1 MKRMIK
7 APKEV
12 WEAAVD
18 NCPFETAYSVTNCKR
33 TYPALDYIA
42 LNERTSQR
50 LHDLGDRCE
59 LIMPFAASLP
69 VFHLEL
75 GFSDSIE
82 NKGFADLWTIAA
94 DIGDPYVDYEF
105 GVYGM
110 DVNFSTD
117 ESTIA
122 CDIGLHYSDHSGGG
136 YEELGT
142 ILVFPDKETGSFH
155 IVPYSLSELNGLVLY
170 DDVSLTKTVHW
181 LMCLWNGIQYELIHR
196 PEFIKVK
203 QKRLS
208 NGEQKK
214 VAGGTAKHPQMV
226 KVQRIITI
234 MDDGSEPISISNGHR
249 TITIPVWGVSG
260 HWRSYK
266 SGKRIWISPYLKGQQ
281 RDDTETY
288 SQKEYRFIDMK
299 GVGGNA

>member
-18 NCPFETAYSVTNCKR
+18 NYPSETAYSVTNRNR

-59 LIMPFAASLP
+59 LIMPFVASLP

-82 NKGFADLWTIAA
+82 NKGFADLWSIAT

-110 DVNFSTD
+110 DVDFSAD

-122 CDIGLHYSDHSGGG
+122 CDIGLHYCDHSGGG

-142 ILVFPDKETGSFH
+142 ILIFPDQEADSFH
-155 IVPYSLSELNGLVLY
+155 IVPYRLSDLSGLVLY

-181 LMCLWNGIQYELIHR
+181 LICLWNGIQYELIHR
-196 PEFIKVK
+196 PKFIKVK
-203 QKRLS
+203 HKQLS
-208 NGEQKK
+208 NEELKK
-214 VAGGTAKHPQMV
+214 AAGGTAKHPQVV

-234 MDDGSEPISISNGHR
+234 MDDGNEPISISNGHR
-249 TITIPVWGVSG
+249 TITVPVWGVSG

-266 SGKRIWISPYLKGQQ
+266 SGKRIWISPYLKGKQ
-281 RDDTETY
+281 RDDTEIY
-288 SQKEYRFIDMK
+288 SQKEYRFIDME
-299 GVGGNA
+299 GVGSNA

>member
-18 NCPFETAYSVTNCKR
+18 NYLSETAYSVTNRNR
-33 TYPALDYIA
+33 TYRALDYIA

-50 LHDLGDRCE
+50 LHDLGERCE

-82 NKGFADLWTIAA
+82 NKEFADLWGIAA
-94 DIGDPYVDYEF
+94 DIGDPNVDYEF

-110 DVNFSTD
+110 DVYFSAD
-117 ESTIA
+117 ERTIA
-122 CDIGLHYSDHSGGG
+122 CDIGLRYGDHSGGG
-136 YEELGT
+136 YEDLGT
-142 ILVFPDKETGSFH
+142 ILIFPDKETDSFH

-203 QKRLS
+203 HKRLS
-208 NGEQKK
+208 NDEIKK
-214 VAGGTAKHPQMV
+214 AAGKTARHSQVV

-234 MDDGSEPISISNGHR
+234 MDDGSKPISISNGHR
-249 TITIPVWGVSG
+249 TITVPVWGVSG
-260 HWRSYK
+260 HWRMCK
-266 SGKRIWISPYLKGQQ
+266 SGKRVWISPYLKGKQ

-288 SQKEYRFIDMK
+288 SKKEYRFIDME
-299 GVGGNA
+299 GVSSNA